1 MATNEDIR
9 KMRDEEI
16 GIELKRVREKL
27 FTLRSQTVT
36 EKVEDTSQLGKL
48 RKDAARLLTE
58 RRARQ
63 LAKS

>member
-16 GIELKRVREKL
+16 AIELKRLREKL
-27 FTLRSQTVT
+27 FTIRSQTVT

-48 RKDAARLLTE
+48 RKDVARLLTE